1 MSDSEQDIT
10 SNVLW
15 TNMFSQIQKSMAET
29 ANLLTEI
36 RAERASNS
44 RRSEDSPTPASE
56 EAQPPA
62 SEEAQAPALE
72 EANTSQH
79 CETDIEQNQNEDL
92 ISLFG
97 GDDFD
102 TDNDDFLQAIDE
114 SLRPSD
120 SYGPKIKEKVAKI
133 VNEKF
138 SSDIGIEKRK
148 EYTA

>member
-1 MSDSEQDIT
+1 
-10 SNVLW
+10 
-15 TNMFSQIQKSMAET
+15 MAET

-44 RRSEDSPTPASE
+44 GRSEGSPTPASE
-56 EAQPPA
+56 ELAQPPA
-62 SEEAQAPALE
+62 SEEVRVPASG

-79 CETDIEQNQNEDL
+79 CETDIDQSQNEDL

-97 GDDFD
+97 GDYFD
-102 TDNDDFLQAIDE
+102 TDMIHDFLQSIDE

-133 VNEKF
+133 VSEKF
-138 SSDIGIEKRK
+138 SSDIGIQNEKN
-148 EYTA
+148 

>member
-10 SNVLW
+10 SNARAPAPPLDNVLW

-36 RAERASNS
+36 PAERTSNS
-44 RRSEDSPTPASE
+44 GRSEDSPTPASE

-62 SEEAQAPALE
+62 SEEAQAPASE

-92 ISLFG
+92 ISLIRLCKTG
-97 GDDFD
+97 
-102 TDNDDFLQAIDE
+102 
-114 SLRPSD
+114 
-120 SYGPKIKEKVAKI
+120 
-133 VNEKF
+133 
-138 SSDIGIEKRK
+138 
-148 EYTA
+148 